1 MYAYAYGV
9 WHLHTSNINKT
20 YGGSIMKR
28 FIFLAFLSLILFS
41 SCESPMSEISNSE
54 ELQNPGQIASQITP
68 NTPPE
73 QADSIRKAIWQQFKK
88 DNGQGW
94 RIRWNKTTGLPASIF
109 SGLTQKAYPGNAE
122 QAARAFLKEHGT
134 LFGVADL
141 TDLDYIKTQ
150 THKGIR
156 HVTFNQ
162 SVNDVPVY
170 EAEYKVHLRQDG
182 RVDMANGTYYPNLD
196 ISTSP
201 GISESEAAD
210 AAISDLEVSPDNLD
224 ASAELVIYR
233 DGDQFRLAWKL
244 ILFSPDPLVDWFY
257 IVDARTGEIL
267 YKLNQLTD
275 VTGIGDAYPTSPCL
289 SSVGSQDLYGLLGN
303 GYLDGT
309 YVEVFNSS
317 VSRAFSSS
325 HSFVYST
332 SNTHFDEVSLYYNV
346 DNFRRN
352 FVENLD
358 ASNTLFTKLNAYAH
372 NNSVCPDNAC
382 FSPSTRNIYFSDTY
396 EYAKEDKV
404 VHHEYGH
411 AVIFDIQSGIA
422 SEHNEEGAISEGTP
436 DYFTGSFTNRS
447 QIGDCA
453 VPFAQRDMANPNISH
468 YDEYLAESPGAHRG
482 GEFFSAILWDL
493 YNSVNPDNV
502 DFLVYDALFRIT
514 GDPDFFE
521 FRDAMIAASNAAYGG
536 LLNSAI
542 QDAFGNRGVGEPDT
556 PTEFTVSINGPQS
569 TYLGEEATW
578 TVDIYEGTAPY
589 SYSWQKRAEGETYFF
604 IVGTGSS
611 YSETIDS
618 TTDFELKVIV
628 TDAQNM
634 SAEDLIQ
641 VTVNDQIPAF

>member
-1 MYAYAYGV
+1 
-9 WHLHTSNINKT
+9 
-20 YGGSIMKR
+20 MKR
-28 FIFLAFLSLILFS
+28 FIFLFAVALLIFSCDSPIGTPEDPLSPPTIPSGQSVPDIPFS
-41 SCESPMSEISNSE
+41 LE
-54 ELQNPGQIASQITP
+54 QIKP
-68 NTPPE
+68 
-73 QADSIRKAIWQQFKK
+73 DSVRTAAWQHFKAEHGGK
-88 DNGQGW
+88 W
-94 RIRWNKTTGLPASIF
+94 RIRWNEHTGLPASLYAGTTHRSY
-109 SGLTQKAYPGNAE
+109 SGTAE
-122 QAARAFLKEHGT
+122 QASRNFLAKHLA
-134 LFGVADL
+134 LFGMKDL
-141 TDLDYIKTQ
+141 EYLKHVKTQ
-150 THKGIR
+150 TNRGIR

-162 SVNDVPVY
+162 TVNGVPVY

-201 GISESEAAD
+201 GISESEAAN
-210 AAISDLEVSPDNLD
+210 AAISDLEVSTENLD

-267 YKLNQLTD
+267 YMLNQLTD

-317 VSRAFSSS
+317 ASRAFSSS
-325 HSFVYST
+325 HNFVYST

-358 ASNTLFTKLNAYAH
+358 ANNTLFDRLNAYAH

-382 FSPSTRNIYFSDTY
+382 FSRSTRNIYFSDTY

-453 VPFAQRDMANPNISH
+453 VPFAQRDMANPDISH
-468 YDEYLAESPGAHRG
+468 YDQYLAESPGAHRG

-493 YNSVNPDNV
+493 YNSINPNNV

-514 GDPDFFE
+514 DNPDFFE
-521 FRDAMIAASNAAYGG
+521 FRDGMIAASNAAYGG
-536 LLNSAI
+536 LLNTAI
-542 QDAFGNRGVGEPDT
+542 QDAFGNRGVGDSST
-556 PTEFTVSINGPQS
+556 PQEFTVSISGPQS
-569 TYLGEEATW
+569 PYVGQEATW

-589 SYSWQKRAEGETYFF
+589 SYSWQKRAEGQTYFF

-611 YSETIDS
+611 YSETISS